1 MKGKNMCI
9 SLYDSIKALCDA
21 RGIKPGKMCV
31 DLGLSKSL
39 MTDLKSGRKKGIT
52 NRTAILIANYFDVS
66 VDEVFGQEK
75 IPAEGEDEIK
85 EYLQILR
92 ERPET
97 RMLLQYS
104 KGVGKKE
111 IEAMAEMMKKLRG
124 DDA

>member
-1 MKGKNMCI
+1 M
-9 SLYDSIKALCDA
+9 SDLYNKIHALCVA
-21 RGIKPGKMCV
+21 QGTNITKMCAES
-31 DLGLSKSL
+31 GASRSSL
-39 MTDLKSGRKKGIT
+39 TDLKRGRSQGLSAQT
-52 NRTAILIANYFDVS
+52 LALIANYLNVS
-66 VDEVFGQEK
+66 VDYLINNEN